1 MDESLFDIGFKAC
14 KVCVAKRREY
24 KSSKAEHIKEQGQQN
39 YQNHKE
45 EKKQYYI
52 DNKETIKRYRA
63 EKINCVNCNCQV
75 ARHTLAQHHK
85 SKKCQKHLLGFDAAT
100 GRGIFD

>member
-14 KVCVAKRREY
+14 KVCVVKRREY
-24 KSSKAEHIKEQGQQN
+24 KASKAEHIKEQRKEH

-52 DNKETIKRYRA
+52 DNKETIKQYRA
-63 EKINCVNCNCQV
+63 EKISCPICNSTIS
-75 ARHTLAQHHK
+75 RSRLKEHNLT
-85 SKKCQKHLLGFDAAT
+85 KKCQKHIQVVL
-100 GRGIFD
+100 